1 MTRILLIEDSVEI
14 RANTSEMLEFEGFTV
29 LQADNG
35 ESGLKL
41 AQELLPDLIISDIM
55 MPELDG
61 YGVLMALRKQTET
74 ATIPFIFLT
83 AKADRESMRLGMA
96 AGGDDYLTK
105 PFTSAELLQSIRA
118 RLAKQETFKQG
129 YDQTVDELRGNLI
142 QILPHELRTPLTGIN
157 GLCGDPA
164 IGL

>member
-41 AQELLPDLIISDIM
+41 AQGLLPHLIISDIM

-74 ATIPFIFLT
+74 ATILFIFLT

-105 PFTSAELLQSIRA
+105 P
-118 RLAKQETFKQG
+118 
-129 YDQTVDELRGNLI
+129 
-142 QILPHELRTPLTGIN
+142 
-157 GLCGDPA
+157 
-164 IGL
+164 